1 MTIGGVTITLG
12 GVVDLIILIGA
23 LCAAV
28 YKIWDFFAK
37 PTSKLK
43 QKSKEKEKARVIAI
57 LDEVL
62 PEKLKAHDLEIRDKY
77 KADRQ
82 QYLLD
87 IKEEVV
93 KTLGGSVNQNKED
106 LEALIISAKDVLREK
121 IMAIYHE
128 YKAERAFPTHKKEA
142 LVQYYKDYKKLN
154 GNSYIDKYYNRM
166 KSWKEI
172 YDDYSE
178 DDI

>member
-1 MTIGGVTITLG
+1 MTIGGVTVTLG

-23 LCAAV
+23 LCAAI

-43 QKSKEKEKARVIAI
+43 TKIREKRKAEIMAV

-62 PEKLKAHDLEIRDKY
+62 PEKLKAHDLETRDRY

-82 QYLLD
+82 RYLIE
-87 IKEEVV
+87 IKDEVIKQV
-93 KTLGGSVNQNKED
+93 GGTIDQNVED
-106 LEALIISAKDVLREK
+106 LEALKISAKDVLREK

-128 YKAERAFPTHKKEA
+128 YKSERAFPTYKKEA
-142 LVQYYKDYKKLN
+142 LEQYYKDYKKLN
-154 GNSYIDKYYNRM
+154 GNSYIDKYYARM
-166 KSWKEI
+166 CKWQEI
-172 YDDYSE
+172 YEDYE
-178 DDI
+178 DE

>member
-23 LCAAV
+23 LCAAI

-43 QKSKEKEKARVIAI
+43 TKTQERRKAEIVAV
-57 LDEVL
+57 LNEVL
-62 PEKLKAHDLEIRDKY
+62 PEKLKAHDLDVRERY

-82 QYLLD
+82 RYLTE
-87 IKEEVV
+87 IKDEVIKQV
-93 KTLGGSVNQNKED
+93 GGTISENKED
-106 LEALIISAKDVLREK
+106 LEALKISAKDVLREK

-128 YKAERAFPTHKKEA
+128 YRTERAYPTHKKEA

-154 GNSYIDKYYNRM
+154 GNSYIDKYYARM
-166 KSWKEI
+166 KQWKEI
-172 YDDYSE
+172 YDDYDE
-178 DDI
+178 E